1 MINVQD
7 TLRVP
12 QIRKDKEKKIQNY
25 LRSEQ
30 LKGHENKTQSEVL
43 DGILEQKEI
52 PEEEENTGGFE

>member
-1 MINVQD
+1 M
-7 TLRVP
+7 
-12 QIRKDKEKKIQNY
+12 QNY

-52 PEEEENTGGFE
+52 PEEEKKTLVDLNRWDTYLIVFCKC